1 LFAGFR
7 FVVCGAVL
15 TACSVFSGKQVDRDI
30 KGSIIPIVMTGI
42 FAVILHYA
50 FTYLGL
56 AMSESSK
63 TAILKQLGALFYIC
77 FCFVFVKGETFSFA
91 KIAGALLGFGGIIA
105 INAGNDGF
113 GFGLGDVFIILASV
127 CTVVS
132 NIYAKRAMQSNS
144 SVTVTGISQLM
155 GGVVLLAAAFLTGA
169 ELPEIT
175 AMAIPVF
182 AYICMASTVA
192 YCLWYYIVR
201 SGDLSNLFIIKFSEP
216 VFACV
221 FGAAILNEN
230 IFRLQYLFAFVLI
243 SAGIVIAN
251 RN

>member
-1 LFAGFR
+1 MIVLKKLTDNKLVTLLLALVVMALWGSLFPMIKVGYRAFGIDTASVADILLFAGFR

-15 TACSVFSGKQVDRDI
+15 TACSVFSGKQGDRDI

-155 GGVVLLAAAFLTGA
+155 GGVVLLAAAFLTG
-169 ELPEIT
+169 
-175 AMAIPVF
+175 
-182 AYICMASTVA
+182 
-192 YCLWYYIVR
+192 
-201 SGDLSNLFIIKFSEP
+201 
-216 VFACV
+216 
-221 FGAAILNEN
+221 IL
-230 IFRLQYLFAFVLI
+230 
-243 SAGIVIAN
+243 GKTG
-251 RN
+251 